1 MVYDTDSGVY
11 PHGDNGRQFAWMVR
25 YGMTP
30 AEAIQSA
37 TWNAARALRREE
49 LGAIEA
55 GRVAD
60 LVAVPGDPTA
70 DVRLLES
77 IPFVM
82 KSGEVV
88 KDAR

>member
-1 MVYDTDSGVY
+1 
-11 PHGDNGRQFAWMVR
+11 
-25 YGMTP
+25 MTP
-30 AEAIQSA
+30 AQAIQSA
-37 TWNAARALRREE
+37 TWNAALALRRED

-82 KSGEVV
+82 KGGEVV